1 MMNGRIVSGIKMN
14 LKEAQEILKQH
25 NFTLN
30 EWHYT
35 DDGNRVYEQFPIGTL
50 KDNKQVYLV
59 LSVWGS
65 LKKDKFVKDS
75 VSLNACTKSDYSS
88 FYDSNTD
95 LTKKYIPSH
104 LHYKASPSAIKT
116 WLSKPSCPFD
126 GRTNFDTEISRF
138 FERVTEDRLE
148 KIEKDRQTKYETE
161 FKKELSDL
169 LKKYNATLYASSSV
183 FDYGDSVSTT
193 LGVKFS
199 NNHDCELDYTEND
212 EDAVFA

>member
-30 EWHYT
+30 EWRYT
-35 DDGNRVYEQFPIGTL
+35 DDRNRVYEQFHIGYL
-50 KDNKQVYLV
+50 KNDKSVYLV

-65 LKKDKFVKDS
+65 LKKDKYVKDS
-75 VSLNACTKSDYSS
+75 VSLDVCTKSNYSS
-88 FYDSNTD
+88 FYDTNTD
-95 LTKKYIPSH
+95 LTNKYIPYH

-116 WLSKPSCPFD
+116 WLNKPSCPFE
-126 GRTNFDTEISRF
+126 GRTNFDDEIKRF
-138 FERVTEDRLE
+138 FERTTEDRLE

-161 FKKELSDL
+161 FKNELSDL
-169 LKKYNATLYASSSV
+169 LKKYNATLYATSDV
-183 FDYGDSVSTT
+183 YDYGDSVSTT

-199 NNHDCELDYTEND
+199 NNHDCELDRTDGE

>member
-1 MMNGRIVSGIKMN
+1 MAGLFWSIKMD
-14 LKEAQEILKQH
+14 LKEAQEILKEH

-30 EWHYT
+30 EWRYT
-35 DDGNRVYEQFPIGTL
+35 DDGNSVYEQFPIGTL

-75 VSLNACTKSDYSS
+75 TSLNACTKSSYSR
-88 FYDSNTD
+88 FFDTNTD
-95 LTKKYIPSH
+95 LTKKYIPYH
-104 LHYKASPSAIKT
+104 LQYKGTPSAIKT
-116 WLSKPSCPFD
+116 WLSKPSCPFE
-126 GRTNFDTEISRF
+126 GRTNFDEDVSRF
-138 FERVTEDRLE
+138 IERATEDRLE

-161 FKKELSDL
+161 FKQELSDL
-169 LKKYNATLYASSSV
+169 LKKYNATLYASSDV
-183 FDYGDSVSTT
+183 YDYGDSVYTT

-199 NNHDCELDYTEND
+199 NKHDCELDSTNGD

>member
-1 MMNGRIVSGIKMN
+1 MD
-14 LKEAQEILKQH
+14 LKEAQEILKEH

-35 DDGNRVYEQFPIGTL
+35 DDGNRVYEQFLIGHL

-75 VSLNACTKSDYSS
+75 TSLNACTKSSYSS
-88 FYDSNTD
+88 FFDTNTD
-95 LTKKYIPSH
+95 LTKKYIPYH
-104 LHYKASPSAIKT
+104 LQYKGTPSAIKT
-116 WLSKPSCPFD
+116 WWKKPSCPPE
-126 GRTNFDTEISRF
+126 GSTNFVEDISRF

-148 KIEKDRQTKYETE
+148 KIEKDRKTKYENE
-161 FKKELSDL
+161 FKQELSEL
-169 LKKYNATLYASSSV
+169 LKKYNATLYATSDV
-183 FDYGDSVSTT
+183 YDYGDSVYTT

-199 NNHDCELDYTEND
+199 NNHDCELDSTNGD

>member
-30 EWHYT
+30 EWRYT
-35 DDGNRVYEQFPIGTL
+35 DDRNRVYEQFHIGYL
-50 KDNKQVYLV
+50 KNDKSVYLV

-65 LKKDKFVKDS
+65 LKKDKYVKDS
-75 VSLNACTKSDYSS
+75 VSLDVCTKSNYSS
-88 FYDSNTD
+88 FYDTNTD
-95 LTKKYIPSH
+95 LTNKYIPYH

-116 WLSKPSCPFD
+116 WLNKPSCPFE
-126 GRTNFDTEISRF
+126 GRTNFDDEIKRF
-138 FERVTEDRLE
+138 FERTTEDRLE

-161 FKKELSDL
+161 FKNELSDL
-169 LKKYNATLYASSSV
+169 LKKYNATLYATSDV
-183 FDYGDSVSTT
+183 YDYGDSVSTT

-199 NNHDCELDYTEND
+199 NKHYCELDSTDGE

>member
-1 MMNGRIVSGIKMN
+1 MMNGKIVSDIKMN

-30 EWHYT
+30 EWRYT
-35 DDGNRVYEQFPIGTL
+35 DDRNRVYEQFHIGYL
-50 KDNKQVYLV
+50 KNDKSVYLV

-65 LKKDKFVKDS
+65 LKKDKYVKDS
-75 VSLNACTKSDYSS
+75 VSLDVCTKSNYSS
-88 FYDSNTD
+88 FYDTNTD
-95 LTKKYIPSH
+95 LTNKYIPYH

-116 WLSKPSCPFD
+116 WLNKPSCPFE
-126 GRTNFDTEISRF
+126 GRTNFDDEIKRF
-138 FERVTEDRLE
+138 FERTTEDRLE

-161 FKKELSDL
+161 FKNELSDL
-169 LKKYNATLYASSSV
+169 LKKYNATLYATSDV
-183 FDYGDSVSTT
+183 YDYGDSVSTT

-199 NNHDCELDYTEND
+199 NNHDCELDRTDGE

>member
-1 MMNGRIVSGIKMN
+1 MD
-14 LKEAQEILKQH
+14 LKEAQEILKEH

-35 DDGNRVYEQFPIGTL
+35 DDGNRVYEQFPIGYL
-50 KDNKQVYLV
+50 KDNKKIYLV

-75 VSLNACTKSDYSS
+75 ISLDACTKSNYSG
-88 FYDSNTD
+88 YDSKPD

-104 LHYKASPSAIKT
+104 LQYKASPSAIKT
-116 WLSKPSCPFD
+116 WLSKPSCPFG
-126 GRTNFDTEISRF
+126 GRTNFDDEIKRF
-138 FERVTEDRLE
+138 FETVTNDRLK

-161 FKKELSDL
+161 FKNELSDL
-169 LKKYNATLYASSSV
+169 LKKYNATLYACSDV
-183 FDYGDSVSTT
+183 YNYGDSVSTT

>member
-1 MMNGRIVSGIKMN
+1 MD
-14 LKEAQEILKQH
+14 LKEAQEILKEH

-30 EWHYT
+30 EWRYT
-35 DDGNRVYEQFPIGTL
+35 DDGTRVYEQFPIGTL

-59 LSVWGS
+59 LFVWGS

-75 VSLNACTKSDYSS
+75 VSLDACTKSSYSS
-88 FYDSNTD
+88 FYDSKSD

-104 LHYKASPSAIKT
+104 LQYKASPSAIKT

-126 GRTNFDTEISRF
+126 GRTNFDEDVSRF

-148 KIEKDRQTKYETE
+148 KIEKDRQTKYENE
-161 FKKELSDL
+161 FKNELSEL
-169 LKKYNATLYASSSV
+169 LKKYNATLYATSDV
-183 FDYGDSVSTT
+183 YNYGDSVYTT

-199 NNHDCELDYTEND
+199 NKHDCELDSTNGD

>member
-1 MMNGRIVSGIKMN
+1 MTNGKIVLGIKMD

-30 EWHYT
+30 EWRYT
-35 DDGNRVYEQFPIGTL
+35 DDGNRVYEQFPIGYL

-75 VSLNACTKSDYSS
+75 VSLDACTKSNYSS
-88 FYDSNTD
+88 FYDSKSD
-95 LTKKYIPSH
+95 LTKKYIPYH
-104 LHYKASPSAIKT
+104 LQYKGTPSAIKT
-116 WLSKPSCPFD
+116 WLSKPSCPFE
-126 GRTNFDTEISRF
+126 GRTNFDEDVNRF
-138 FERVTEDRLE
+138 FERATEDRLE

-161 FKKELSDL
+161 FKQELSDL
-169 LKKYNATLYASSSV
+169 LKKYHATLYASSDV
-183 FDYGDSVSTT
+183 YDYGDSVSTT

-199 NNHDCELDYTEND
+199 NKHDCELDSTNGD

>member
-1 MMNGRIVSGIKMN
+1 MTNGKIVLGIKMD
-14 LKEAQEILKQH
+14 LKEAQEILKEH

-30 EWHYT
+30 EWRYT
-35 DDGNRVYEQFPIGTL
+35 DDGNRVYEQFPIGYL

-75 VSLNACTKSDYSS
+75 VSLDACTKSSYSS
-88 FYDSNTD
+88 YYDSKSD
-95 LTKKYIPSH
+95 LTKKYIPYH
-104 LHYKASPSAIKT
+104 IQYKGTPSAIKT
-116 WLSKPSCPFD
+116 WLSKPSCPFE
-126 GRTNFDTEISRF
+126 GRTNFDEDVNRF
-138 FERVTEDRLE
+138 FERATEDRLE

-161 FKKELSDL
+161 FKQELSDL
-169 LKKYNATLYASSSV
+169 LKKYHATLYASSDVS
-183 FDYGDSVSTT
+183 DYGDSVYTT

-199 NNHDCELDYTEND
+199 NKHDCELDSTNGD

>member
-1 MMNGRIVSGIKMN
+1 MMNGKIVSGIKMN

-30 EWHYT
+30 EWRYT
-35 DDGNRVYEQFPIGTL
+35 DDRNRVYEQFHIGYL
-50 KDNKQVYLV
+50 KNDKSVYLV

-65 LKKDKFVKDS
+65 LKKDKYVKDS
-75 VSLNACTKSDYSS
+75 VSLDVCTKSNYSS
-88 FYDSNTD
+88 FYDTNTD
-95 LTKKYIPSH
+95 LTNKYIPYH

-116 WLSKPSCPFD
+116 WLNKPSCPFE
-126 GRTNFDTEISRF
+126 GRTNFDDEIKRF
-138 FERVTEDRLE
+138 FERTTEDRLE

-161 FKKELSDL
+161 FKNELSDL
-169 LKKYNATLYASSSV
+169 LKKYNATLYATSDV
-183 FDYGDSVSTT
+183 YDYGDSVSTT

-199 NNHDCELDYTEND
+199 NNHDCELDRTDGE

>member
-1 MMNGRIVSGIKMN
+1 MTNGKIVLGIKMD
-14 LKEAQEILKQH
+14 LKEAQEILKEH

-30 EWHYT
+30 EWRYT
-35 DDGNRVYEQFPIGTL
+35 DDGNRVYEQFPIGYL
-50 KDNKQVYLV
+50 KDNKKIYLV

-75 VSLNACTKSDYSS
+75 VSLNACTKSSYSS
-88 FYDSNTD
+88 FYDSKEE
-95 LTKKYIPSH
+95 LTKKYIPYH
-104 LHYKASPSAIKT
+104 LQYKGTPSAIKT
-116 WLSKPSCPFD
+116 WLNKPSCPFE
-126 GRTNFDTEISRF
+126 GRTNFDEDVSRF
-138 FERVTEDRLE
+138 FERVTEDRLK

-161 FKKELSDL
+161 FKNELSDL

>member
-1 MMNGRIVSGIKMN
+1 MDLN
-14 LKEAQEILKQH
+14 EAKQILKQH

-35 DDGNRVYEQFPIGTL
+35 DDGNRVYEQFPIGQL
-50 KDNKQVYLV
+50 KEDKNVYLV

-65 LKKDKFVKDS
+65 LKKDQYVKDS
-75 VSLNACTKSDYSS
+75 VSLYAADKKHSSGDYWP
-88 FYDSNTD
+88 DTE
-95 LTKKYIPSH
+95 LTKKYIPFY
-104 LHYKASPSAIKT
+104 LHYKATPSAIKS
-116 WLSKPSCPFD
+116 WLSKPSCPFE

-138 FERVTEDRLE
+138 FETVTNDRLN

-161 FKKELSDL
+161 FKTELSDL
-169 LKKYNATLYASSSV
+169 LKKYNATLYASSDV
-183 FDYGDSVSTT
+183 YDYGNSVSTT

-199 NNHDCELDYTEND
+199 NNHYCELDSTDD

>member
-1 MMNGRIVSGIKMN
+1 MNGKIVSDIKMN

-30 EWHYT
+30 EWRYT
-35 DDGNRVYEQFPIGTL
+35 DDRNRVYEQFHIGYL
-50 KDNKQVYLV
+50 KNDKSVYLV

-65 LKKDKFVKDS
+65 LKKDKYVKDS
-75 VSLNACTKSDYSS
+75 VSLDVCTKSNYSS
-88 FYDSNTD
+88 FYDTNTD
-95 LTKKYIPSH
+95 LTNKYIPYH

-116 WLSKPSCPFD
+116 WLNKPSCPFE
-126 GRTNFDTEISRF
+126 GRTNFDDEIKRF
-138 FERVTEDRLE
+138 FERTTEDRLE

-161 FKKELSDL
+161 FKNELSDL
-169 LKKYNATLYASSSV
+169 LKKYNATLYATSDV
-183 FDYGDSVSTT
+183 YDYGDSVSTT

-199 NNHDCELDYTEND
+199 NNHDCELDRTDGE